1 MATRN
6 VCSKRVRV
14 VAGLHLRGL
23 PSRAGI
29 EFTVPIGSDAHILE
43 LAFEVDVRD
52 SVRVRR
58 AEREHGPPSAGN

>member
-1 MATRN
+1 

-43 LAFEVDVRD
+43 LVFEVDVRD

-58 AEREHGPPSAGN
+58 AEREQGPPSAGN